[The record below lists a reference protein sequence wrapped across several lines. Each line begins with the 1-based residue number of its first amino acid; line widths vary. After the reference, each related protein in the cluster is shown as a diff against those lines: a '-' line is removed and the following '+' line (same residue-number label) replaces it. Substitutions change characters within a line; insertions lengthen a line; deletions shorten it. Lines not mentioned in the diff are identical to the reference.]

1 MVSGSGK
8 DNRDPPETDGSF
20 WKSRVESSSMKICM
34 VASEATPFAKTGGLA
49 DVSSALTRALS
60 AAGHDARLFL
70 PMYAK
75 LRSAGYKFSPVPEVQ
90 DIEFEFGGERAR
102 FSLST
107 LTLPESDAPV
117 YFVRCP
123 ELFDTEAL
131 YPDDGRDHLRF
142 ALFSRAVLETCQR
155 LGWGP
160 DVVHCNDWHIGLL
173 PLYLEVYY
181 GWDELFKDT
190 KTLLTIHNIG
200 YQGLFPVEHLKALGL
215 EDQKHL
221 LYQEDVKD
229 GVLSFLKTGLL
240 YADLLSTVSETYA
253 HEIQTEEY
261 GMGLEQLLAKRAD
274 SLTGIVN
281 GVDLGEWSPATDKLI
296 PHNFTHNKLGGKTKN
311 KRALSERLGLEF
323 DERAAVLGIVSRLTW
338 QKGFELLPDV
348 LPVLLRRK
356 DVRLA
361 ILGSGDEKYEKY
373 FAWLQEMFPGQVG
386 FHCGYDESL
395 AHLVEAGSDMFIM
408 PSRYE
413 PCGLNQ
419 MYSLAYGTVPV
430 VRNTGGLADT
440 VRENEQDGTGFCF
453 DQFDSPSLLQAL
465 ERALESWS
473 DPKRWRA
480 LMLRG
485 MAQDYS
491 WERQAK
497 HYIDLYGRLQSP
509 AKSN

>member
-1 MVSGSGK
+1 
-8 DNRDPPETDGSF
+8 
-20 WKSRVESSSMKICM
+20 MKICM

-49 DVSSALTRALS
+49 DVSSALTRALA

-75 LRSAGYKFSPVPEVQ
+75 LRASSHAFQPVPEVQ
-90 DIEFEFGGERAR
+90 DVEFELGGERAR

-107 LTLPESDAPV
+107 LALPDSKAPV

-123 ELFDTEAL
+123 ELFDSEAL

-155 LGWGP
+155 LGWAP
-160 DVVHCNDWHIGLL
+160 DVIHCNDWHAGLL
-173 PLYLEVYY
+173 PLYLEIYY
-181 GWDELFKDT
+181 AWDALFKET

-200 YQGLFPVEHLKALGL
+200 YQGLVSSEYLASVGL

-221 LYQEDVKD
+221 LYQEDLAD
-229 GVLSFLKTGLL
+229 GVLSYLKTGLL

-261 GMGLEQLLAKRAD
+261 GMGLEEILAARAD
-274 SLTGIVN
+274 SLIGIVN
-281 GVDLGEWSPATDKLI
+281 GVDLGEWNPKTDKLI
-296 PHNFTHNKLGGKTKN
+296 PHNYDRANLAGKLKN
-311 KRALSERLGLEF
+311 KEALCERLGLSF
-323 DERAAVLGIVSRLTW
+323 DERAPLVGIVSRLTW

-356 DVRLA
+356 DLRLA
-361 ILGSGDEKYEKY
+361 VLGSGEEKYEKY

-395 AHLVEAGSDMFIM
+395 AHLIEAGSDMFVM

-430 VRNTGGLADT
+430 VRHTGGLADT
-440 VRENEQDGTGFCF
+440 VFEDPANGTGFCF
-453 DQFDSPSLLQAL
+453 HDFDSASLLSAM
-465 ERALESWS
+465 ERALDTWA
-473 DPKRWRA
+473 DPKDWKA

-485 MAQDYS
+485 MSQDYS
-491 WERQAK
+491 WERQAEQ
-497 HYIDLYGRLQSP
+497 YIELYDRLLGRVES
-509 AKSN
+509 S